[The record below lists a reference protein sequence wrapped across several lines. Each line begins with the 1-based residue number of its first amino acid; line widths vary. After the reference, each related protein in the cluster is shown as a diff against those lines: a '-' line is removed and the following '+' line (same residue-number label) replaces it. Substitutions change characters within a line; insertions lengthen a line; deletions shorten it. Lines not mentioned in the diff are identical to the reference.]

1 MAGLLQNE
9 FEGDYKVLN
18 HSISGWGHSQSYLR
32 FDDIKENLDESDI
45 LIFIYAQYLLPRNA
59 PQPSV
64 LKSLS
69 NGLRF
74 IMKNP
79 DSEPM
84 IYPGFFSLIKKENLL
99 KII

>member
-59 PQPSV
+59 STKCSKIFIKWIKIYYEKP
-64 LKSLS
+64 
-69 NGLRF
+69 RF
-74 IMKNP
+74 
-79 DSEPM
+79 
-84 IYPGFFSLIKKENLL
+84 
-99 KII
+99 